1 MKRDAMEQLIHH
13 STITLIVLRMKHG
26 DVLGYFRLYGLDAV
40 DKMSMIRLMRR
51 SILLLMTLFLSI
63 TLCLEPALA
72 GIFSVSE
79 ADEIAIG
86 RAAAQQVEQKARLL
100 QDRQVQRYISRLGH
114 ELAARSG
121 RLNLPWR
128 FRVIRDNKINAFAL
142 PGGFIYIHSKVLETV
157 GSEAELASVLAHEIG
172 HIEGYHHRAQIERA
186 KRYQLGLGV
195 LGTVLGRGGGADYAM
210 MAGNLLAQGQLTR
223 YSRQSEADADRRGVI
238 LLQRTGFNPMAMS
251 RFLQH
256 LVKLERGSSG
266 MLSAFFADHPDA
278 ASRVAVTRNQAR
290 LMPQRLWRRD
300 SRAFLLISGRASRIE
315 QRSRPPHGGLRIPSR
330 PRQGHDSRWRDRK
343 GARIIP

>member
-1 MKRDAMEQLIHH
+1 MQRP
-13 STITLIVLRMKHG
+13 
-26 DVLGYFRLYGLDAV
+26 
-40 DKMSMIRLMRR
+40 
-51 SILLLMTLFLSI
+51 ILLPMVILLSTTLW
-63 TLCLEPALA
+63 LEPVYA

-86 RAAAQQVEQKARLL
+86 RAAVVQVEQKVTLL

-121 RLNLPWR
+121 RPNLPWR
-128 FRVIRDNKINAFAL
+128 FRVIRDNNINAFAL

-172 HIEGYHHRAQIERA
+172 HIEGYHHRSQIERA

-195 LGTVLGRGGGADYAM
+195 LGAVLGRGGGADYAM
-210 MAGNLLAQGQLTR
+210 LAGNLLAQGQLTR
-223 YSRQSEADADRRGVI
+223 YSRQSEADADRRGVL

-256 LVKLERGSSG
+256 LVKLERGNSGILSS
-266 MLSAFFADHPDA
+266 FFADHPDA

-290 LMPQRLWRRD
+290 LLPQRLWRRD
-300 SRAFLLISGRASRIE
+300 SRAFRLISGRASRSGFRIE
-315 QRSRPPHGGLRIPSR
+315 QRPQSSHGGLRIPSR
-330 PRQGHDSRWRDRK
+330 SGQGHDSRGQDRE